1 MKRTHFALFSGHA
14 SVPVAMLALVL
25 TLGFSSCAPKKAVVV
40 EAAPQVTAP
49 KVDAPVVPPLPT
61 SGEPNDRLRGIDEM
75 MLSLPTDNDFQ
86 ATVPVPSA
94 NPSGANAVISR
105 PPTDPPP
112 RPKPPKEGE

>member
-1 MKRTHFALFSGHA
+1 
-14 SVPVAMLALVL
+14 MLALVFA
-25 TLGFSSCAPKKAVVV
+25 LGFSSCAPKKAVVV
-40 EAAPQVTAP
+40 EAAPQITAP

-94 NPSGANAVISR
+94 TNAVISR